1 MTKEKMREELEGLGV
16 IANEELSGKELT
28 QLLKDTKAE
37 AEEEAIEEEEKE
49 AIEEEEKEAIEE
61 IDADPIEE
69 EEEEPVKDTKSLHAG
84 KKVVSR
90 DKQIINGVERTLVT
104 VESGETILI

>member
-37 AEEEAIEEEEKE
+37 AEEE

>member
-1 MTKEKMREELEGLGV
+1 MTKEEMREKLEGLGV
-16 IANEELSGKELT
+16 IANEDLSGKELKV
-28 QLLKDTKAE
+28 LLKTTKAE
-37 AEEEAIEEEEKE
+37 AEAEAELEPVEPEPVEPEPVEPEPAEK
-49 AIEEEEKEAIEE
+49 
-61 IDADPIEE
+61 EE
-69 EEEEPVKDTKSLHAG
+69 EEEEPVKEKKGFYAG

>member
-1 MTKEKMREELEGLGV
+1 MTKEEMREELEGLGV

-37 AEEEAIEEEEKE
+37 AEAEAEVEPVEEAPVEEEEEE
-49 AIEEEEKEAIEE
+49 A
-61 IDADPIEE
+61 PVE